1 MQFGSYLKD
10 NKGIKQSCKLDCK
23 QHDEHQVHSSFFR
36 LCHLSDVSS
45 KILWMSMWLTKHEL
59 CFPLA
64 QFSQLMWT
72 CAASLCLRKTN
83 EGNQVWPHTPGR
95 WHWWRPWYW
104 SSDKPPTV
112 HSSCTQTS
120 SAAAYWGSSYQT
132 APTWTQTDRQTE
144 VCHRSFSRHVSSV
157 HFSQFSLLICR
168 DFCDFR
174 LCGERG
180 LHLVVTI
187 SHYNSNNTRK
197 YTQV

>member
-10 NKGIKQSCKLDCK
+10 NKGIKQSCKLDWK
-23 QHDEHQVHSSFFR
+23 QHDEHQVHSSFFS

-72 CAASLCLRKTN
+72 CAASLCLRKIN
-83 EGNQVWPHTPGR
+83 EGNQVWSHTPGR

-132 APTWTQTDRQTE
+132 APTWTQRDRQTDRQRCVTGLSADMFPLFIS
-144 VCHRSFSRHVSSV
+144 VSFHFLSAENSV
-157 HFSQFSLLICR
+157 ISGS
-168 DFCDFR
+168 
-174 LCGERG
+174 
-180 LHLVVTI
+180 VVKEGST
-187 SHYNSNNTRK
+187 
-197 YTQV
+197 